1 MAQVALPLKTLG
13 DALFLRNRIIA
24 RLEQAELQPD
34 PEHRRWLMSF
44 IVVGGGFSGVETA
57 GELVDFLYA
66 SLKYYKR
73 ISLADLR
80 IILLH
85 SGYRVL
91 QVLSLGLGSFTLRK

>member
-1 MAQVALPLKTLG
+1 MKTIG

-34 PEHRRWLMSF
+34 PEQRRWLMTF

-57 GELVDFLYA
+57 GELVDFLYS

-73 ISLADLR
+73 IRRDDLR

-85 SGYRVL
+85 SGDRL
-91 QVLSLGLGSFTLRK
+91 LPELSPSLGRFTLRKMMRPRS